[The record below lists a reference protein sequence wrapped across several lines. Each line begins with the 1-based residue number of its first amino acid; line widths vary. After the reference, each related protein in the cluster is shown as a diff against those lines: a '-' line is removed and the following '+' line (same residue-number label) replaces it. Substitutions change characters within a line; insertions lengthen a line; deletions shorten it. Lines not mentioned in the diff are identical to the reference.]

1 MRILLI
7 TFIFVSIAFS
17 QDKMILK
24 SGKQLVSGIINNY
37 KKYDTK
43 SNLIDFDSEQYLKSQ
58 IALLILHNGKVF
70 FRSGMTITEYNAL
83 SIRNKA
89 VADKKF
95 SSKDFSNHNYELL
108 RSFNA
113 FERQAYLQHF
123 NNTKYSSQEINISA
137 RDVANGAL
145 AGVCLFVLA
154 LSYYMMHG
162 SLGYG

>member
-1 MRILLI
+1 
-7 TFIFVSIAFS
+7 
-17 QDKMILK
+17 MILK

-37 KKYDTK
+37 KKYDTN

-58 IALLILHNGKVF
+58 IALLTLHSGKVF

-123 NNTKYSSQEINISA
+123 NNTKYSSQEINY
-137 RDVANGAL
+137 VVNGAL

-154 LSYYMMHG
+154 LSYYMMYG

>member
-1 MRILLI
+1 MKNFIYTLLLFS
-7 TFIFVSIAFS
+7 TVFS
-17 QDKMILK
+17 QDKIILK

-37 KKYDTK
+37 KKYDTN
-43 SNLIDFDSEQYLKSQ
+43 SNLIDFDSKQYLKSQ
-58 IALLILHNGKVF
+58 IALLTLHNGKVF
-70 FRSGMTITEYNAL
+70 FRSGMTTTEYNAL

-137 RDVANGAL
+137 KDVANGAL

-154 LSYYMMHG
+154 LSFYMMHG

>member
-37 KKYDTK
+37 KKYDTN

-58 IALLILHNGKVF
+58 IALLTLHSGKVF

-113 FERQAYLQHF
+113 FE
-123 NNTKYSSQEINISA
+123 KS
-137 RDVANGAL
+137 
-145 AGVCLFVLA
+145 LFA
-154 LSYYMMHG
+154 AF
-162 SLGYG
+162 